1 MSSPQFPYPAP
12 EPPTQ
17 RSSMMTA
24 LAAGAIVACLAG
36 NGYLLYQVHDMN
48 LEAARSREIVQS
60 EIDTLKENNTVMTA
74 TSRKHMDD
82 LKADLDDR
90 SKQLSQQATQQ
101 ASQAKREALSYA
113 DQQTQKVQAESHAEI
128 AKTAESVS
136 KVNADLSSVKQTAET
151 ATARLNDVGAD
162 VNGVKTDLA
171 GTKDDLAKTKS
182 DLKKVTGDLGL
193 TSGLVATNGKEIEE
207 LRRRGERNIIE
218 FHVNRQ
224 KDFTKVGDVSLLL
237 KKTDPKKNK
246 FTVELRADDKLMEK
260 KDRNPNEPMQFYVSK
275 SLYEI
280 VVNNV
285 GKDTISGYLST
296 PKYQTRNN

>member
-1 MSSPQFPYPAP
+1 MSAPQFPYPAP
-12 EPPTQ
+12 EPPNQ

-48 LEAARSREIVQS
+48 LESAKAREIIQN
-60 EIDTLKENNTVMTA
+60 EIDTLKENSTVMSA

-82 LKADLDDR
+82 LKADLEDR
-90 SKQLSQQATQQ
+90 SRQLSQQASQQ
-101 ASQAKREALSYA
+101 ANQVKREALSYA
-113 DQQTQKVQAESHAEI
+113 DQQTQKVSAESHAEI

-136 KVNADLSSVKQTAET
+136 KVNADLSTVKQTAES
-151 ATARLNDVGAD
+151 ATAKLVDVGVD
-162 VNGVKTDLA
+162 VNGVKSDLA
-171 GTKDDLAKTKS
+171 GTKNDLAQTKS

-193 TSGLVATNGKEIEE
+193 TSGLVATNGKEIDE
-207 LRRRGERNIIE
+207 LRRRGERNIVE
-218 FHVNRQ
+218 FRINKA
-224 KDFTKVGDVSLLL
+224 KDFQKVGDIALLL

-246 FTVELRADDKLMEK
+246 FTVELMADDKRTEK

-280 VVNNV
+280 VVNTV

-296 PKYQTRNN
+296 PKYQARNN